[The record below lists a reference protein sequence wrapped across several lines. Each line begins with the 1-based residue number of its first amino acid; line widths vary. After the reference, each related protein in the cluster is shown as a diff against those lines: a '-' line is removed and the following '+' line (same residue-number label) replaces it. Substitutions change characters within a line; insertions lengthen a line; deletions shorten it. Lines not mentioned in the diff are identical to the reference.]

1 MADAAV
7 SDLLLSRAHELADR
21 PALIDGASGHTTR
34 YGGLADGVRRIAA
47 GLAARG
53 FGRGDVLAI
62 NAPNAPEWPLPVL
75 GALAAGGT
83 VTTANPLHTADEL
96 APQLADARAR
106 ILGRRPRSTPTTW
119 RCCSTRAAPPE
130 CPRA

>member
-1 MADAAV
+1 
-7 SDLLLSRAHELADR
+7 
-21 PALIDGASGHTTR
+21 
-34 YGGLADGVRRIAA
+34 VRRIAA

-83 VTTANPLHTADEL
+83 VTTANPLYTADGPEL
-96 APQLADARAR
+96 EQAVAERLGCVVGQGYGMTEATACIALPDVEHPETIVRGSVGRLLPGTESRVVDGELWTAAR
-106 ILGRRPRSTPTTW
+106 RS
-119 RCCSTRAAPPE
+119 
-130 CPRA
+130 